1 MYSLNRKTICLSVF
15 LCITTFFLVA
25 SDNIPIIYG
34 GESGPAFN
42 FEICV
47 NIRELSINEYTTRID
62 TNIQIRNASLGSD
75 TISVEIQDIEDYE
88 ITLMKTASGDYE
100 GSAGNVLWY
109 VRGVGEAFPYDY
121 YILDF
126 TIGPDSLEY
135 SVENQT
141 HELSEYVVTYGQG
154 CSAEFTGVNRVR
166 LGNTWN
172 IEGTIDDSGYHVY
185 LLRKSGVFYYKF
197 IFPLYIVNLVI
208 FLVPAFM
215 ATNIKNRSN
224 NIRIYSSLL
233 IFAIGYLF
241 TIQSYL
247 PPRNTLS
254 LPEYFSSL
262 IIIISS
268 IMMLSSLLDI
278 EPLNRRNFQFTA
290 DLLGYSASF
299 IIYVVYTYL
308 VYYPHRSSLQYIN
321 STFLII
327 PALMVIGVSI
337 RYFVHYYMQRL
348 DT

>member
-1 MYSLNRKTICLSVF
+1 MRSNNRKTFGLTVF
-15 LCITTFFLVA
+15 LCMTLFVLVA
-25 SDNIPIIYG
+25 SDNTTFLKG
-34 GESGPAFN
+34 SEAGLTHST
-42 FEICV
+42 EICV
-47 NIRELSINEYTTRID
+47 NIVDLSINEYTAQID
-62 TNIQIRNASLGSD
+62 LNVRIRNASIGLD
-75 TISVEIQDIEDYE
+75 TISVVIRDIEDYE
-88 ITLMKTASGDYE
+88 ITLVKTTSSHYE
-100 GSAGNVLWY
+100 GSEENVLWY
-109 VRGVGEAFPYDY
+109 VKGVGEAFPYDY
-121 YILDF
+121 YTLDF
-126 TIGPDSLEY
+126 TIDPDSLQDALGDQAPE
-135 SVENQT
+135 T
-141 HELSEYVVTYGQG
+141 ADYVVIYDQR
-154 CSAEFTGVNRVR
+154 CSAEFTGVSRVR
-166 LGNTWN
+166 LGNTWR

-185 LLRKSGVFYYKF
+185 LLRRSGVFYYKF

-268 IMMLSSLLDI
+268 IMMLSSLLDV
-278 EPLNRRNFQFTA
+278 EPLNRRSFQFTA

-299 IIYVVYTYL
+299 VIYVVYTYL
-308 VYYPHRSSLQYIN
+308 VYYPHRSSIQYIS

-327 PALMVIGVSI
+327 PALMAIGVTI

-348 DT
+348 DA

>member
-1 MYSLNRKTICLSVF
+1 MTIF
-15 LCITTFFLVA
+15 ILVT
-25 SDNIPIIYG
+25 SDNTPFLEG
-34 GESGPAFN
+34 SETEPTHST
-42 FEICV
+42 EICV
-47 NIRELSINEYTTRID
+47 NIIDLSINEYTARID
-62 TNIQIRNASLGSD
+62 LIVRIRNVSIGSD
-75 TISVEIQDIEDYE
+75 SISVGIQDIEDYA
-88 ITLMKTASGDYE
+88 ITLVRTSSGDYE
-100 GSAGNVLWY
+100 GSEENVLWF

-121 YILDF
+121 YMLDF
-126 TIGPDSLEY
+126 TIDPESLQDALEDQPP
-135 SVENQT
+135 ETFN
-141 HELSEYVVTYGQG
+141 YVVTYGQG
-154 CSAEFTGVNRVR
+154 CSAEFTGVSRVR
-166 LGNTWN
+166 LGNTWK

-268 IMMLSSLLDI
+268 IMMLSSFFDI
-278 EPLNRRNFQFTA
+278 EPLNRRKFQFTS
-290 DLLGYSASF
+290 DLMGYSASF
-299 IIYVVYTYL
+299 VIYVVYTYL
-308 VYYPHRSSLQYIN
+308 VYYPYRSSLQYIS

-327 PALMVIGVSI
+327 PVLMVIGISI